1 MGIREQ
7 HPIPAGKEPSN
18 SLYSFFVR
26 VPPPFYQQDL
36 RMSKS
41 KSKQMQWLRM
51 AAVLI
56 LCVACILLPAN
67 KRADASKKR
76 LSAQFKSLLEDGR
89 ANYLDALEKEVILHL
104 NMARTD
110 PGKYAKKYIAPRKC
124 FFDGNIYHD
133 PRNPQ
138 FENGYRTHEG
148 LKAVRECVNVMKK
161 ASPVEALL
169 PSERISIAAQA
180 HARYQSRTG
189 SIGHVG
195 PDGSKPGTRLR
206 QFGSWRITG
215 ENLSY
220 GFNTASEIVAC
231 LLVDDGV
238 RNRKHRSIILDPQF
252 SIVGVA
258 IEPHPVYQYV
268 CVINFAGG

>member
-1 MGIREQ
+1 MSEST
-7 HPIPAGKEPSN
+7 PI
-18 SLYSFFVR
+18 L
-26 VPPPFYQQDL
+26 FYQQDL

-41 KSKQMQWLRM
+41 KSKRTQWLRI

-56 LCVACILLPAN
+56 LCVTCTLFPAN
-67 KRADASKKR
+67 KKADASKKR

-110 PGKYAKKYIAPRKC
+110 PEKYAKKYIAPRKR
-124 FFDGNIYHD
+124 FFEGNIYHD

-138 FENGYRTHEG
+138 FENGYWTQEG

-161 ASPVEALL
+161 VTPAGALL

-180 HARYQSRTG
+180 HARHQSRTG

-215 ENLSY
+215 ENISY

-258 IEPHPVYQYV
+258 IEPHPIYQYV